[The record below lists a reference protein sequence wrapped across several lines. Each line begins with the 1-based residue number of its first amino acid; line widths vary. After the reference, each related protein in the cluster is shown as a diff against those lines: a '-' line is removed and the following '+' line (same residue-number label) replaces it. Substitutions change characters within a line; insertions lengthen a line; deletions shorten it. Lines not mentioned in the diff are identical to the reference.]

1 MSKETGALATI
12 QRQIQWNRL
21 IAVVEEQAQT
31 MIRTAFS
38 TTVREAGTCRPA
50 SSTSKAGCWRRP

>member
-1 MSKETGALATI
+1 MDALETI

-21 IAVVEEQAQT
+21 IAVVEEQAQI

-38 TTVREAGTCRPA
+38 TTEPAATREQ
-50 SSTSKAGCWRRP
+50 